1 MRSYSTQYA
10 NGGATF
16 MSEIIADNDTD
27 AERLLKL
34 RGIGEVIV
42 GFPYLNAPEFANYGK
57 YDLLRELAFTGWV
70 ASKSM
75 PSDDVLGPKGWL
87 GEYLYML
94 SSPSEPMISRVNTL
108 IDRVNEVRA
117 TLGMPRIRKVR

>member
-1 MRSYSTQYA
+1 MRSYSTQYVH
-10 NGGATF
+10 GGATF

-75 PSDDVLGPKGWL
+75 PS
-87 GEYLYML
+87 
-94 SSPSEPMISRVNTL
+94 EPMISCVNTL